1 MLTMLDKLI
10 VRAANDETFR
20 QDLLSHPDAAIS
32 STEPV
37 LSEDECAVLNEYRR
51 VASQL
56 LAQRMRDAHRAHQD
70 AEVGNAAAGM

>member
-20 QDLLSHPDAAIS
+20 QELLSYPDAAIA
-32 STEPV
+32 STTPV

-56 LAQRMRDAHRAHQD
+56 LAQRLRDAHHAHQD
-70 AEVGNAAAGM
+70 ADVSTAASM

>member
-51 VASQL
+51 VASRM
-56 LAQRMRDAHRAHQD
+56 LAQRLRDAHRAHLD
-70 AEVGNAAAGM
+70 AEVGTAAAGM